1 MTISSVEHVVHQDV
15 FHTSGWPSWS
25 KNASGTEEEAA
36 VFSEVGL
43 AEYSVSGM
51 PLGTP
56 FSVGMGA
63 MIDQTLK
70 A

>member
-1 MTISSVEHVVHQDV
+1 ML
-15 FHTSGWPSWS
+15 HTSGWPSES
-25 KNASGTEEEAA
+25 RNASGTEEEAA
-36 VFSEVGL
+36 VFSEMGL

-63 MIDQTLK
+63 ILNPGGWNEEWKTEN
-70 A
+70 